1 MTTLPDD
8 YTMTTEYC
16 SEMIWEGMARYRCSR
31 KIWKDGYCKQHHPDT
46 VAERNRKA
54 DIRREAKWAEQKAND
69 PWRKL
74 EVANARIAELEKQIR
89 VLTNSERIA
98 P

>member
-1 MTTLPDD
+1 MTS
-8 YTMTTEYC
+8 EYC
-16 SEMIWEGMARYRCSR
+16 EEMVWQGMARYQCSR
-31 KIWKDGYCKQHHPDT
+31 KAWKDGYCKQHHPDS
-46 VAERNRKA
+46 VAERAEKSRQ
-54 DIRREAKWAEQKAND
+54 RSEARWAEQKAND

-74 EVANARIAELEKQIR
+74 EAANARIAELEEQLR